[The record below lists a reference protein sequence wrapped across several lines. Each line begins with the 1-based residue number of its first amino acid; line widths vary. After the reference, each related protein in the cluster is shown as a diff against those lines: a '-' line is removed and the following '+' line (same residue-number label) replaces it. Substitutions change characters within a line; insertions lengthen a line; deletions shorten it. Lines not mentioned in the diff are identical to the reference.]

1 MGCCV
6 FINTNRQIT
15 NEELELF
22 ASNIE
27 SNKCITLNTISK
39 YSNSKK
45 EETPTSNNRIFPSSL
60 IKSKDNPNGIVVIK
74 RKN

>member
-1 MGCCV
+1 MGCCA
-6 FINTNRQIT
+6 FINTDRQIT

-22 ASNIE
+22 VSNIE

-45 EETPTSNNRIFPSSL
+45 EETLTSNNKTFPSCL